1 MSLTRYTATDLARFL
16 DNGAAPIYVLDEDR
30 RIIFCNRACA
40 DWLGVQLEALL
51 GQQCNYHAPAPCAGD
66 GSGVQPASQIGAGLC
81 PPPQVFSGRAAA
93 ALVSCTRADGQV
105 VHRRGQFLPLARGE
119 DESSPVIAVLE
130 LADCAA
136 DSLLQE
142 GESSQRLHE
151 QVRQFRQ
158 QMAGRFSPD
167 RLIGNH
173 PLIARARAQIEVAAI
188 SGASTLIV
196 GPAGTGKD
204 HAARAIHYHQ
214 AAPGLLVPLDCGLLE
229 PNVLVTSLRTLVSR
243 RGSRPANSS
252 LLLENVGAMPLVVQ
266 AELLETLQA
275 DSLRMRLIAT
285 SSVPLTAQVADGVL
299 SPELVYALSTLLIEL
314 PPLVER
320 REDLPLLVQSLV
332 EELNGK
338 TFRQI
343 GGFSAE
349 ALDQLAA
356 YSWPGNLDELAA
368 AVAEIHEKAQGSE
381 VSARDLPKAI
391 HWGAEAAAHPP
402 RVDEAIVLEEFLA
415 RVEKELIARAMRRAK
430 GNKSKAA
437 KLLGLTR
444 PRLYRRL
451 VQLGLEE
458 PK

>member
-16 DNGAAPIYVLDEDR
+16 DGGLAPVYVLDEDR
-30 RIIFCNRACA
+30 RIIFCNAACA
-40 DWLGVQLEALL
+40 SWLGLSVDALL
-51 GQQCNYHAPAPCAGD
+51 GQQCNYHAPEQTHD
-66 GSGVQPASQIGAGLC
+66 GSSAEPYVAGLC
-81 PPPQVFSGRAAA
+81 PPPQVFSGRATA
-93 ALVSCTRADGQV
+93 ALVTCTRADGRA

-130 LADCAA
+130 LADCTA
-136 DSLLQE
+136 DAPQPD
-142 GESSQRLHE
+142 GESSERLHE

-158 QMAGRFSPD
+158 KMAGRFTPD

-173 PLIARARAQIEVAAI
+173 PLIVRARTQIAAAAK

-196 GPAGTGKD
+196 GPTGSGKD
-204 HAARAIHYHQ
+204 HAAKAIHYHQ
-214 AAPGLLVPLDCGLLE
+214 AAPGLLVPLDCALLE
-229 PNVLVTSLRTLVSR
+229 PNVLVSSLRTLVSR
-243 RGSRPANSS
+243 RGSRPANST
-252 LLLENVGAMPLVVQ
+252 LLLENVGAMPPAVQ

-275 DSLRMRLIAT
+275 DTLQMRLVAT
-285 SSVPLTAQVADGVL
+285 SSTSLAERITEGLL
-299 SPELVYALSTLLIEL
+299 SPELVYALSTLVIEL
-314 PPLVER
+314 PPLAQR
-320 REDLPLLVQSLV
+320 TEDLPLLVQSLV
-332 EELNGK
+332 EEQNGK

-343 GGFSAE
+343 GGFSSE

-356 YSWPGNLDELAA
+356 YPWPGNLDELAA
-368 AVAEIHEKAQGSE
+368 VVAEIHEKAQGSE
-381 VSARDLPKAI
+381 VSVRDLPKAI

-402 RVDEAIVLEEFLA
+402 RVDEAIVLEEFLG

>member
-1 MSLTRYTATDLARFL
+1 
-16 DNGAAPIYVLDEDR
+16 
-30 RIIFCNRACA
+30 
-40 DWLGVQLEALL
+40 VQS
-51 GQQCNYHAPAPCAGD
+51 PSRD
-66 GSGVQPASQIGAGLC
+66 GSADQPVSHVAGLC
-81 PPPQVFSGRAAA
+81 PPPQVFSGRATA
-93 ALVSCTRADGQV
+93 ALVTCRRPDDGQV

-136 DSLLQE
+136 DALLSD
-142 GESSQRLHE
+142 GESNELLHE

-173 PLIARARAQIEVAAI
+173 PLIVRARAQIAAAAK
-188 SGASTLIV
+188 SGASALIV
-196 GPAGTGKD
+196 GSPGSGKD
-204 HAARAIHYHQ
+204 HAAKAIHYHQ
-214 AAPGLLVPLDCGLLE
+214 TEPGLLVPLDCALLE
-229 PNVLVTSLRTLVSR
+229 PNVLVSSLRTLVAR
-243 RGSRPANSS
+243 RGSRPANST
-252 LLLENVGAMPLVVQ
+252 LLLENVGAMPPAVQ

-275 DSLRMRLIAT
+275 DTLQMRLIAT
-285 SSVPLTAQVADGVL
+285 SSVPLTQRIAEGLL
-299 SPELVYALSTLLIEL
+299 SPELVYALSTLAIEL
-314 PPLVER
+314 PTLAER
-320 REDLPLLVQSLV
+320 AEDLPLLVQSLI
-332 EELNGK
+332 EDLNSK

-343 GGFSAE
+343 GGFTAD
-349 ALDQLAA
+349 ALDLLAA
-356 YSWPGNLDELAA
+356 YPWPGNLDELAA
-368 AVAEIHEKAQGSE
+368 LVAEIHEKAQGSE

-391 HWGAEAAAHPP
+391 HWGADAAAHPP
-402 RVDEAIVLEEFLA
+402 RVEEAIVLEEFLG

-458 PK
+458 PT